1 MGDMMIGYS
10 GGHID
15 RPKFRE
21 LRYTSDE
28 YGTTTLIPDRYDVV
42 EAKMDGIWGCLI
54 LEKGYYRMYSR
65 TGKIKAVGEIPKWD
79 DKRDKCIL
87 LGEFM
92 HGSAWG
98 HRKDID
104 KDFFIFDCLMYNG
117 AWLGNKP
124 DNARTIYASRL
135 REQLNDRGFEWIRNV
150 YRYKVENWQSLWDS
164 KVQQDGYEGLIF
176 KDSMAHYGD
185 KDAWMRM
192 KAVVEIDYIC
202 KGMGD
207 ADEKSKYAG
216 MVGSVIGTLYDK
228 ECEVK
233 CSGLSEKD
241 RQHYTDRAT
250 DYLGRVFTAKGNGWY
265 PSGAIRH
272 PKLVRWRD
280 DKPMEE
286 CTYDQIPEEI
296 RDEDRGGI

>member
-1 MGDMMIGYS
+1 MGDIMTE
-10 GGHID
+10 HID

-21 LRYTSDE
+21 IRYNGNDRT
-28 YGTTTLIPDRYDVV
+28 GIPDRYDIV

-135 REQLNDRGFEWIRNV
+135 KEQLNDRGFEWIRNV

-176 KDSMAHYGD
+176 KDSGAHYGD

-192 KAVVEIDYIC
+192 KAEVEIDYIC

-233 CSGLSEKD
+233 CGGLSEKD

-250 DYLGRVFTAKGNGWY
+250 DYMGRVFTAKGNGWY

-296 RDEDRGGI
+296 RENPKGENGRGGI